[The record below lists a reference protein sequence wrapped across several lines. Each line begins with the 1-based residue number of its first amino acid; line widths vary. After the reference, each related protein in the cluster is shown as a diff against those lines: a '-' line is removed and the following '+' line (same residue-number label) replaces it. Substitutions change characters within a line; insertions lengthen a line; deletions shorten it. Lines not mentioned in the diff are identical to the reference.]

1 LFNIYLVRYFCII
14 LAGLSISGEAL
25 AQTAANA
32 FLDDTQVQVINVTM
46 AASDW
51 TALQQNYLLDTYYH
65 ASMTWNGT
73 SVTFGIRSHGGNGSR
88 SPIKPNLDFN
98 FAHYTTG
105 QTFLGLPFI
114 LMKANNED
122 PSNLHEWISMKLYR
136 KMGLPAP
143 REAPAQL
150 FINGQLLGFYYIV
163 EHEDENFVTR
173 DFGEDG
179 GYLYEWEYGN
189 YYEWGNLGTNPSSYS
204 QYLDLKTDQA
214 APDLTTFVNFIQA
227 VNAPTSS
234 ETAYIGGLAPYM
246 DPKLFL
252 SYCATENTLA
262 EEDGVLDGLSGANN
276 FYLYQFQNTTLYQ
289 MIAWDKD
296 RTFSDPNRSIVNGVT
311 TGSYINALAQ
321 ALYGFADYKNV
332 YLSELTRAATLFGG
346 VGGWADSEITREFG
360 VIENAALDDP
370 NKQCDY
376 NGAGPVPCGTEDF
389 EAGVEAMH
397 VFMSQRSAVVLSS
410 ALNAGYQPITTSP
423 QIQNVSV
430 LAPGYT
436 TLQLSPGALASVM
449 GTNLGPTQQ
458 SSNEPLSRI
467 LGTTFVAVEG
477 VRAPLLVT
485 GSGQINFQMPA
496 DDPVGIANVVVSVA
510 GSMSNT
516 LSVDTWTTTPVVL
529 EIARANGTVAAT
541 GNAPVAGEI
550 VTIYALGMGSVTPD
564 VPIGSAVS
572 AGSPSTT
579 IWTPQLELGTVSM
592 NVLFSGLAPGYVG
605 LYQINAQMPSP
616 LPQGAT
622 ATLTVTD
629 DGQVVTATLALQ

>member
-1 LFNIYLVRYFCII
+1 LFNKHKGHLCI
-14 LAGLSISGEAL
+14 LAISLGISKTAV
-25 AQTAANA
+25 AQTQANA
-32 FLDDTQVQVINVTM
+32 FLDDSQVQVINVTM
-46 AASDW
+46 NPTDW
-51 TALQQNYLLDTYYH
+51 TTLIQNYLLDTYYH
-65 ASMTWNGT
+65 ATMTWNGN
-73 SVTFGIRSHGGNGSR
+73 SVAFGIRSHGGDGSR

-163 EHEDENFVTR
+163 EHEDESFVTR

-179 GYLYEWEYGN
+179 GYLYEWEFGN
-189 YYEWGNLGTNPSSYS
+189 FYEWGNLGTNPNTYS

-214 APDLTTFVNFIQA
+214 APDLTTFVNFIQG
-227 VNAPTSS
+227 VNGPTLS
-234 ETAYIGGLAPYM
+234 ETAYISGLAPFM

-252 SYCATENTLA
+252 TYCATENTLA

-296 RTFSDPNRSIVNGVT
+296 RTFSDPHRSIVDGVT
-311 TGSYINALAQ
+311 TGTYINALAQ

-360 VIENAALDDP
+360 VIENAALNDP

-389 EAGVEAMH
+389 EAGVQAMH
-397 VFMSQRSAVVLSS
+397 VFIAERSGVVLSS
-410 ALNAGYQPITTSP
+410 ALNAGYQPITSNP

-430 LAPGYT
+430 LAPGFS
-436 TLQLSPGALASVM
+436 TLELSPGALASVT
-449 GTNLGPTQQ
+449 GTNLGPSQQ
-458 SSNEPLSRI
+458 DANEPLSRI

-477 VRAPLLVT
+477 VRAPLLMT
-485 GSGQINFQMPA
+485 ESGQINFQMPA
-496 DDPVGIANVVVSVA
+496 DDPAGIANVVVSVA

-516 LSVDTWTTTPVVL
+516 LSVDTWTTTPVILAVT
-529 EIARANGTVAAT
+529 RANGTVAAA
-541 GNAPVAGEI
+541 GNAPTAGEI
-550 VTIYALGMGSVTPD
+550 VTIYALGLGSVTPD
-564 VPIGSAVS
+564 VPIGSVAS
-572 AGSPSTT
+572 AGASSTT
-579 IWTPQLELGTVSM
+579 ILTPQLDLGTASM
-592 NVLFSGLAPGYVG
+592 NVLFSGLTPGYAG

-616 LPQGAT
+616 LPAGAS
-622 ATLTVTD
+622 ATLTLTD
-629 DGQVVTATLALQ
+629 DGQVVTAQIPLQ